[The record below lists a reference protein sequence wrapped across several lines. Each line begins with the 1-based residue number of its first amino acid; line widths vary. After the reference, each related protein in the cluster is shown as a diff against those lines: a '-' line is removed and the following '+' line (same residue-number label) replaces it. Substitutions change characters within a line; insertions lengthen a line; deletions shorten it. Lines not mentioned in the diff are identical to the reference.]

1 MNIAITGEGIISAIG
16 TNKEEVLQ
24 SLLAHKS
31 GIKEMQFLQS
41 VHHELPVGEVALSN
55 EQMKKRL
62 GIPEKQLMSRTELMG
77 ILAIRQALEDA
88 GIDFSSVAASN
99 KKIVLVS
106 GTTVGGMDLTEQSFN
121 PLYEQFQSQK
131 ETKVEELAFLN
142 HHDGGNCTQKIA
154 DYFRNES
161 ATGQGGFD
169 ELTTIS
175 TACSSAANAIMLGA
189 KLLEAGEADIVV
201 AGGSE
206 ALSRFHLNGF
216 NSLMILDKKRC
227 RPFDATRA
235 GLNLGEGAAFV
246 VLESESAARHQG
258 ETPHAYLT
266 GYGNACDAYH
276 QTASSENG
284 EGAFLAMKEA
294 LNMAHI
300 EPEDIQYVNAHG
312 TGTPNNDQSESE
324 SLKRLFGKKMP
335 WISSTK
341 SFTGHTTSASG
352 SIEAIICLL
361 AMQHHFIPA
370 NLGWKKQ
377 MENGII
383 PCTGIENVRL
393 ENVLCNS
400 FGFGGNDSSLIFST
414 HPTEEEATQTEGE
427 AIQTEGKPQR
437 SEGEPQQTAS
447 NIRIL
452 STVEINSEEDLSDI
466 RKYVKPM
473 EARRMGKIMKSS
485 LLSSLEALEKAGI
498 ATPDAIITGTTYGC
512 LENSEKLLVQLKE
525 EGEEMLK
532 PTYFM
537 QSTHNTIGSNI
548 AIKTHCHGYNI
559 TYTQGEDS
567 LDWAIRDAKMLLAS
581 GKAKT
586 VLVGC
591 HDESTPLLN
600 QLRAQSGEKAL
611 PSIHSIAMV
620 LSCGE

>member
-88 GIDFSSVAASN
+88 GIDLSAVSASN

-121 PLYEQFQSQK
+121 PLYEQFQSQQ

-189 KLLEAGEADIVV
+189 KLLETGEADIVV

-258 ETPHAYLT
+258 KMPHAYLT

-370 NLGWKKQ
+370 NLGWENQ

-437 SEGEPQQTAS
+437 SEREPQQTAS

-466 RKYVKPM
+466 RKYVKPL

-600 QLRAQSGEKAL
+600 QLRTQSGEKVL

>member
-88 GIDFSSVAASN
+88 GIDLSSVSASN

-121 PLYEQFQSQK
+121 PLYEQFQSQQ

-189 KLLEAGEADIVV
+189 KLLETGEADIVV

-246 VLESESAARHQG
+246 VLESESAV
-258 ETPHAYLT
+258 
-266 GYGNACDAYH
+266 C
-276 QTASSENG
+276 S
-284 EGAFLAMKEA
+284 
-294 LNMAHI
+294 
-300 EPEDIQYVNAHG
+300 
-312 TGTPNNDQSESE
+312 
-324 SLKRLFGKKMP
+324 
-335 WISSTK
+335 
-341 SFTGHTTSASG
+341 
-352 SIEAIICLL
+352 
-361 AMQHHFIPA
+361 
-370 NLGWKKQ
+370 
-377 MENGII
+377 
-383 PCTGIENVRL
+383 
-393 ENVLCNS
+393 
-400 FGFGGNDSSLIFST
+400 
-414 HPTEEEATQTEGE
+414 
-427 AIQTEGKPQR
+427 
-437 SEGEPQQTAS
+437 
-447 NIRIL
+447 
-452 STVEINSEEDLSDI
+452 
-466 RKYVKPM
+466 
-473 EARRMGKIMKSS
+473 
-485 LLSSLEALEKAGI
+485 
-498 ATPDAIITGTTYGC
+498 
-512 LENSEKLLVQLKE
+512 
-525 EGEEMLK
+525 
-532 PTYFM
+532 
-537 QSTHNTIGSNI
+537 
-548 AIKTHCHGYNI
+548 
-559 TYTQGEDS
+559 
-567 LDWAIRDAKMLLAS
+567 
-581 GKAKT
+581 
-586 VLVGC
+586 
-591 HDESTPLLN
+591 
-600 QLRAQSGEKAL
+600 
-611 PSIHSIAMV
+611 
-620 LSCGE
+620 